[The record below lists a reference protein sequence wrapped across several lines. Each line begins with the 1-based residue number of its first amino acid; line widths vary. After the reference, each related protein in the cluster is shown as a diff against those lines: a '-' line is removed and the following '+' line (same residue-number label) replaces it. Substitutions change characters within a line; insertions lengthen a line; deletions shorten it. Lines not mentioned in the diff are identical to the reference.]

1 MNILVVSVQGGDINR
16 TILVKV
22 LFRKIKYYV
31 YMNVLYVSQLLIL
44 ISCMHVCACA
54 CVRVCE
60 VVGRHTNGKIL
71 MVKGSLNYKQ
81 LCEEHE
87 ANL

>member
-1 MNILVVSVQGGDINR
+1 MNILVVSVQRGDINR

-44 ISCMHVCACA
+44 ISCMDVCACA
-54 CVRVCE
+54 CVCVCE
-60 VVGRHTNGKIL
+60 VVGRHTNGRIL